1 MFIILSKQVVGH
13 HTGNN
18 ALGHELHISRFILCD
33 MLNRSFINKSDTIVT
48 LNSDRMFLYN
58 LLFTNVITFNE
69 FTSKNINDKDVLDLT
84 LFSNPPICLDDN
96 NIKHF
101 INKTAYPIKNYIH
114 NQAFIRNFDDILNN
128 INYISINDDLCNKP
142 FFIIHHRFVKNNSKM
157 SLNKEHTMRIFNLM
171 KKLFVNYNIIIFTS
185 DNSLV
190 INDHAVKFVSNLEL
204 YASLLNH
211 HNCKGIISEWSGGG
225 QLAQYCHYNDV
236 YYYFNNYEENNY
248 CSLKDKYQYE
258 ANNNNLYA
266 CWDFKKTTHCNIFMY
281 QTVDI
286 LCNELETKYAL
297 QV

>member
-1 MFIILSKQVVGH
+1 
-13 HTGNN
+13 
-18 ALGHELHISRFILCD
+18 
-33 MLNRSFINKSDTIVT
+33 
-48 LNSDRMFLYN
+48 
-58 LLFTNVITFNE
+58 
-69 FTSKNINDKDVLDLT
+69 
-84 LFSNPPICLDDN
+84 
-96 NIKHF
+96 
-101 INKTAYPIKNYIH
+101 
-114 NQAFIRNFDDILNN
+114 
-128 INYISINDDLCNKP
+128 
-142 FFIIHHRFVKNNSKM
+142 
-157 SLNKEHTMRIFNLM
+157 M